1 MSLASI
7 VGTVSNIAGDR
18 WQLGSDAI
26 LATANE
32 SLHAEMLSLIAAA
45 RASGG

>member
-18 WQLGSDAI
+18 RRLESDAI
-26 LATANE
+26 LAIANE